1 MKKST
6 KILLLT
12 AAALSALAL
21 LAACAGG
28 GETSSVAPSAPPE
41 DLSEIKDTAAAFI
54 DAVREQNVVKMETMG
69 GVPVDTYGDWSKPT
83 IEKITSEEV
92 SVTAEKAVYRLVI
105 TVADNGGAEKID
117 VGENRYTLTVTY
129 DADSGVYEFD
139 FTKDE

>member
-28 GETSSVAPSAPPE
+28 GETSSVAPSAPAE
-41 DLSEIKDTAAAFI
+41 DVTEIKEMAATFI
-54 DAVREQNVVKMETMG
+54 DAIRQQNVVKMETMG
-69 GVPVDTYGDWSKPT
+69 GVPV
-83 IEKITSEEV
+83 
-92 SVTAEKAVYRLVI
+92 EKAVYRLVI

-129 DADSGVYEFD
+129 DADLGVYEFD
-139 FTKDE
+139 FAKDE